1 MPAAIPIAGVALV
14 FFLGA
19 ALLARRV
26 PALDGALDAAL
37 AAADAGSTARVPA
50 IAFANAVAEW
60 HFFRGALPIAVTS
73 DHRPAVATV
82 LYVLVTAAR
91 LSLALVVAA
100 AVMGTISCSNASP
113 HRAVGLRRS
122 PTSPGRSSCS
132 SPSRRDLPACQRDT
146 RPARDRVGGPVGG

>member
-1 MPAAIPIAGVALV
+1 MPAAIPLGGVALV
-14 FFLGA
+14 SFLGA
-19 ALLARRV
+19 AFLARRP

-37 AAADAGSTARVPA
+37 AAADAGSTARVLV

-60 HFFRGALPIAVTS
+60 HFFRGALPIAVTG

-100 AVMGTISCSNASP
+100 AVMGTIFMLERLATQGR
-113 HRAVGLRRS
+113 RA
-122 PTSPGRSSCS
+122 
-132 SPSRRDLPACQRDT
+132 PSLTHVTWSVLMLLALPA
-146 RPARDRVGGPVGG
+146 